1 MGVRRVE
8 IKFVLDILNLR
19 HLLSVHVKKPWRAGS
34 PISRLQWEERKWGS
48 GEVELSRG
56 ASRV

>member
-19 HLLSVHVKKPWRAGS
+19 HLLSIRVKKPWRTGS
-34 PISRLQWEERKWGS
+34 PISGLQREERKWGS
-48 GEVELSRG
+48 GEVELLRG
-56 ASRV
+56 AGRV